1 MKVLVIGDVSW
12 QGSYHLG
19 DEAMTEAAITQLQR
33 RGAEVTL
40 VAGDPAISAAL
51 YGVDTVPQ
59 FGYRALATRKEWEAR
74 LAELDG
80 VIDAVFAGEREAPP
94 YAAATLAALSEADAV
109 VIAGG
114 GNLNSKWA
122 HHIFERLTLTR
133 AAEARGIPLY
143 VTSQTV
149 GPELDAA
156 DRTLLAEILSYARVF
171 GAREGTTAQLMR
183 ELGDSDAPASESPA
197 AQTSTTHTPVVH
209 TPVVHTLDD
218 AILLEAAELSSQQ
231 LADLKLP
238 HRYIVGSFT
247 FHSFS
252 TGLTHEEYYRATAAL
267 LDEAVATSDADV
279 LLLPHMGTLEHS
291 DRNDPRSDV
300 YGHDRIVAHTRSGRV
315 RSLPMMSARE
325 LLAVTTGA
333 LFTLSTRYHPVI
345 FGVGVGTPAVG
356 LVISYYSAVRVR
368 GALRNVGMEEFAIPF
383 EAWQPHIGRRLL
395 ESMSKNQ
402 AAIAAHVGEAGAQA
416 RAYQHSW
423 WDGVVADIAGTGTV
437 VTADA
442 PDIAPLSWADERTAE
457 SLALARLAQESVNLL
472 RVNIAAEERGPHG
485 ARAAH
490 AEIAELKLQNTR
502 LENELAAIRHR
513 LRPLGANLR
522 DRVRRKL
529 RGH

>member
-1 MKVLVIGDVSW
+1 MIGDVSW
-12 QGSYHLG
+12 HGSYHLG
-19 DEAMTEAAITQLQR
+19 DEAMTEVAITQLQR

-40 VAGDPAISAAL
+40 IAGDPAISAAM

-59 FGYRALATRKEWEAR
+59 FGYRALATRASWKAR
-74 LAELDG
+74 LAELDDML
-80 VIDAVFAGEREAPP
+80 DAVFAGEREAPA
-94 YAAATLAALSEADAV
+94 YAAETLAALAAADAV

-122 HHIFERLTLTR
+122 HHIFERLTLKR
-133 AAEARGIPLY
+133 AAAARGIPLY

-156 DRTLLAEILSYARVF
+156 DRKLLAEILSYARVF

-183 ELGDSDAPASESPA
+183 ELGGSNASAAQAPGTQTPA
-197 AQTSTTHTPVVH
+197 AQTH
-209 TPVVHTLDD
+209 VVHTLDD

-231 LADLKLP
+231 QADLKLP
-238 HRYIVGSFT
+238 ERYIVGSFT

-252 TGLTHEEYYRATAAL
+252 TGLTHEEYYRAAAAL

-279 LLLPHMGTLEHS
+279 LLLPHMGTLEHN
-291 DRNDPRSDV
+291 DRDDPRSDV

-325 LLAVTTGA
+325 LLAVTAGA
-333 LFTLSTRYHPVI
+333 MFTLSTRYHPVI
-345 FGVGVGTPAVG
+345 FGVGVGTPAIG

-383 EAWQPHIGRRLL
+383 EAWQPYIGRRLL
-395 ESMSKNQ
+395 ESMSKNRE
-402 AAIAAHVGEAGAQA
+402 AIAAHVIEAGAQA
-416 RAYQHSW
+416 RAYQHDW
-423 WDGVVADIAGTGTV
+423 WDGIVADIAGTGTV

-442 PDIAPLSWADERTAE
+442 PAIAPLSWTDEHTAE

-472 RVNIAAEERGPHG
+472 RVNIAADERGSHG

-490 AEIAELKLQNTR
+490 AEIAELKQQNAR
-502 LENELAAIRHR
+502 LAKELAAIRHR
-513 LRPLGANLR
+513 LRPPGANLR

-529 RGH
+529 RGR